1 MIIVVPDALLSP
13 STLSRGVAV
22 AFEREIVAL
31 GSADALRARYP
42 HAELI
47 EGGEGSLL
55 MPGLI
60 NAHVHLEFGAN
71 RSTLTYGGFLPWLYS
86 VMTHRD
92 TLMLG
97 CDHACMS
104 DLCDTMLRSGITTF
118 GAISSRGLDLQAC
131 SAAKQKVVFF
141 NELIGSQASMADAL
155 YGDFLQRLEA
165 CKSVTR
171 EGFYSAIAI
180 HSPYAV
186 HPALMQ
192 RALELAKTEGLHV
205 SAHFLE
211 SRAELEWL
219 ESGSGA
225 FKPFFAELLKQHAPH
240 FDPES
245 FLSQLR
251 HSKALLTHGVHTPK
265 ALLSRIAQE
274 GHTLIHC
281 PISNRLLGNG
291 ALDLSALDDAG
302 VPWLCATD
310 GLSSNYTLDL
320 FEELKIALFMHHDA
334 PLLPLAQQLLQSV
347 TCKASAA
354 LGLNTGSIEEGKA
367 ADLLLLKLDY
377 PITPQLPLH
386 LLLQPRTLQSAFI
399 NGTKVL

>member
-1 MIIVVPDALLSP
+1 MTIIVPDALLTP
-13 STLSRGVAV
+13 HELHRGVAV

-31 GSADALRARYP
+31 GDPHELRARYP
-42 HAELI
+42 HAEVI
-47 EGGEGSLL
+47 DGGEGSLL

-92 TLMLG
+92 ALMG
-97 CDHACMS
+97 AADMHA
-104 DLCDTMLRSGITTF
+104 LCARMLEHGITTF

-131 SAAKQKVVFF
+131 AAAKQKVVFF

-155 YGDFLQRLEA
+155 YGDFLQRLETS
-165 CKSVTR
+165 KSVTR

-192 RALELAKTEGLHV
+192 RALELARTEGLHV

-225 FKPFFAELLKQHAPH
+225 FAPFFAELLKQHAPH

-251 HSKALLTHGVHTPK
+251 HTKALLVHGVHAPK
-265 ALLSRIAQE
+265 ALLGRIAQE
-274 GHTLIHC
+274 EHTLVHC

-291 ALDLSALDDAG
+291 ALDIGALEASK
-302 VPWLCATD
+302 VPWICATD

-320 FEELKIALFMHHDA
+320 FEELKIALFMHHGA
-334 PLLPLAQQLLQSV
+334 PLEALAHQLLQSV
-347 TCKASAA
+347 TCNAAKA
-354 LGLNTGSIEEGKA
+354 LGLNTGSIEAGKA
-367 ADLLLLKLDY
+367 ADLLLLKLNY
-377 PITPQLPLH
+377 PVTPQLPIH

-399 NGTKVL
+399 NGTKVY